1 MHHEWKAELR
11 AHVIIQMMKLRLFS
25 KKTNLNID
33 QRGSVLV
40 VIISTIVVLSAL
52 TAGVLN
58 LKTTSTYSQ
67 LYTNQQKLAYYLAES
82 GGRYIIPEVTDDL
95 NQAITN
101 FHGKEFQLAN
111 SNDKFT
117 ISIDTATAAPNVL
130 VVSTGVVNAGT
141 SAEVRQTITYEL
153 EAQSVFDYGA
163 FATSSSSQAIKVK
176 DDGYVDYYNSNDGAY
191 SGLPTT
197 YDGNPLLAVN
207 RTGWESIRLQDDAII
222 YGDVYVGPGGSAS
235 DIRIRHDAEVKGSKL
250 TLSDTRTMSAGT
262 YSWTAAGATN
272 LGDEDLDGNDN
283 LTLTAGTYRIDDLEM
298 DDNATL
304 TISGDVILYITDDL
318 HMHDDDN
325 RIYINNGASLTLYM
339 TGNNDSI
346 ELRGNVDNQNTV
358 PKAEQFQIY
367 AESDFDEIEV
377 NLKTSEGD
385 AKLYAAIY
393 APNSE
398 VKFKEDT
405 QLFGAVVGQKVEVE
419 DDAAIH
425 YDKALTGLAGGVTIT
440 GSYVQY

>member
-1 MHHEWKAELR
+1 MTGKQNYTHMSLSK
-11 AHVIIQMMKLRLFS
+11 MMKLILFS
-25 KKTNLNID
+25 TKTNLNID
-33 QRGSVLV
+33 QRGSVLIM
-40 VIISTIVVLSAL
+40 IISTIVVLSAL
-52 TAGVLN
+52 TAGVVN

-82 GGRYIIPEVTDDL
+82 GGRYIIPEVTAGL
-95 NQAITN
+95 TQAITN
-101 FHGKEFQLAN
+101 FHGKEFQLAS

-117 ISIDTATAAPNVL
+117 ISIDTATEAPNVL
-130 VVSTGVVNAGT
+130 VVSTGIVNAGT

-153 EAQSVFDYGA
+153 ESQSVFDYGA
-163 FATSSSSQAIKVK
+163 FATSSNDKAIEIK
-176 DDGYVDYYNSNDGAY
+176 DDGYVDYFNSNDGPY
-191 SGLPTT
+191 SGLPGT
-197 YDGNPLLAVN
+197 YSGNPLLAVN
-207 RTGWESIRLQDDAII
+207 RTGSSSIKLKDDAII

-235 DIRIRHDAEVKGSKL
+235 NIKVEDDAEVKGSKL

-262 YSWTAAGATN
+262 YDWTQAGATN

-283 LTLTAGTYRIDDLEM
+283 LTLTAGTYRIDDLTM

-304 TISGDVILYITDDL
+304 TISGDVILYLTDDL
-318 HMHDDDN
+318 EMKDDDN
-325 RIYINNGASLTLYM
+325 RIYINNGASLTIYA
-339 TGNNDSI
+339 TGHDDEI
-346 ELRGNVDNQNTV
+346 KLRGNVDNQNTV

-367 AESDFDEIEV
+367 ADNDFDKIEV
-377 NLKTSEGD
+377 KLKTSEGD

-405 QLFGAVVGQKVEVE
+405 QLFGAAVGQKVKVE

-425 YDKALTGLAGGVTIT
+425 YDKALTGLAGGVTIAGT
-440 GSYVQY
+440 YIQY